1 MMKHNEQAQLIM
13 SQKKAELKSSFKNSP
28 ANPKNKKVAGE
39 NLEEQAFLS
48 RVSNLGQPIE
58 VESDHESM
66 DEAEDSSLDIRQ

>member
-1 MMKHNEQAQLIM
+1 M
-13 SQKKAELKSSFKNSP
+13 SQKNKAELKSAFKNSP

-66 DEAEDSSLDIRQ
+66 DEAKDSN